1 MSPDLLSCEIVVVEP
16 VVDAGGLG
24 VRVRLEHA
32 HTQVDGSA
40 LKQNETENW

>member
-1 MSPDLLSCEIVVVEP
+1 MSPDLLSCEIGLVEP

-32 HTQVDGSA
+32 HAQVDGSA
-40 LKQNETENW
+40 LKQNETDNW